1 MKRLSQAQIGETLDM
16 EEPSTCGQGLASRS
30 ILPGRLGELLAALAR
45 ILEAHM
51 RALDPADA
59 DARKEL
65 DAYATLVTAYRDIAD
80 RLSGTA
86 VQMADYRNLP
96 MAAHDTE
103 AMSDAVAH
111 KAFENFVRLEQ
122 ELANLLQQLSQEDQK
137 MLQQMT
143 G

>member
-1 MKRLSQAQIGETLDM
+1 M
-16 EEPSTCGQGLASRS
+16 EQPSTCGQGLASRS
-30 ILPGRLGELLAALAR
+30 VLPGKLGELLAALAR

-51 RALDPADA
+51 RALDPADT

-65 DAYATLVTAYRDIAD
+65 DAYATLVTAHRDIAD

-96 MAAHDTE
+96 MAAHDPE
-103 AMSDAVAH
+103 VMSDAVAH

-122 ELANLLQQLSQEDQK
+122 ELTTMLQEQLQEDQQ
-137 MLQQMT
+137 MLHQMA